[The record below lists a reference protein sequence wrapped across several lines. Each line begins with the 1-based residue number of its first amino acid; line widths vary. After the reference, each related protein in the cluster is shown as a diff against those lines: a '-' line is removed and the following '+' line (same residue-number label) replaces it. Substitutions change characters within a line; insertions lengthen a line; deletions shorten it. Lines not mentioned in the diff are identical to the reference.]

1 MPTAK
6 IRAMCKYY
14 NAKAAINEICKYG
27 GPSARSDYHTRILAR
42 IKKMVLDNQQY
53 KDDGYHTQLQG
64 IRAWADLLIS
74 YWPVAK
80 TNPLSEDEKRLLIAG
95 IMAMAKR

>member
-14 NAKAAINEICKYG
+14 NAKAAINETGKYG
-27 GPSARSDYHTRILAR
+27 GPSNYHTRNLAR

-53 KDDGYHTQLQG
+53 KDDGYNTQLQG
-64 IRAWADLLIS
+64 IRAWADWLIAS
-74 YWPVAK
+74 WPVAK